1 MNKILILILSVFII
15 GCNANEIFIHSKKP
29 DFENTS
35 FDVVEKRLII
45 EPELP
50 SNVQDLITYYF
61 NEKVKI
67 DGFEGNMIFT
77 ISKFIQEVSQIDDGK
92 RVDLILN
99 FNVYLNKPS
108 LSKIKII
115 EGQVSSYGTL
125 TGDFS
130 LKEFDTVINNTQADL
145 VLRLSRDLKSKI

>member
-1 MNKILILILSVFII
+1 MNIYSLWIKYHLILSVFII

-50 SNVQDLITYYF
+50 SNVQDLMFYYF

-67 DGFEGNMIFT
+67 DGFEEIWYLLYLNLF
-77 ISKFIQEVSQIDDGK
+77 EVSQIDDGK

-108 LSKIKII
+108 LSKLRYRRTSI
-115 EGQVSSYGTL
+115 L
-125 TGDFS
+125 WN
-130 LKEFDTVINNTQADL
+130 FD
-145 VLRLSRDLKSKI
+145 RGF